1 MFKVISLSKM
11 KAWFE
16 NESESRVKKVRSEIK
31 KRMDYIA
38 ENFKELKIAAQDFEM
53 SDTIDSETRSSQ
65 NIYEKMT
72 EMVED
77 FAFPN
82 TITYK
87 TAEEFLKD
95 LEKFLQRV
103 LKLGQRFIPNL
114 KKKYKTRIFV
124 LNRALTRIQKNYQ
137 DFKEFL
143 EDRTILLKDVDSTSE
158 NISLLL
164 EKVNEREKLKEEIK
178 SETNHFGKLEKRIT
192 DLNENTA
199 DLETGTILKE
209 LVEINNELHIIVNK
223 IKLQLSGLD
232 KPLRKLTSR
241 HQDGKVMV
249 PPFLIDLIAQLRENP
264 LKAFEDMPAGHKD
277 LNDLLEILK
286 EAAVKEKLKLKQAM
300 RNKTIS
306 LSQEIMNGAL
316 KELHADLLQHSKKR
330 KVIEVKVEESGLK
343 KQIMEFKEKQENL
356 KKNKDIQRRRINSLK
371 DNLEELNE
379 EIASLAANTQ
389 RNIRK
394 LTKQDVKINIKD

>member
-16 NESESRVKKVRSEIK
+16 NESENRVKKVRSDIK

-38 ENFKELKIAAQDFEM
+38 ENFKELKIAARDFEM

-72 EMVED
+72 EMVEE
-77 FAFPN
+77 FEFPN

-143 EDRTILLKDVDSTSE
+143 EDKTVLLKDVDSTSE
-158 NISLLL
+158 NITLIL
-164 EKVNEREKLKEEIK
+164 EKVKTREKLREEIK
-178 SETNHFGKLEKRIT
+178 SESTQLSKLEKQIT
-192 DLNENTA
+192 DLNESTT

-209 LVEINNELHIIVNK
+209 LDVINNELHIIVNK
-223 IKLQLSGLD
+223 IKLHLSGLD
-232 KPLRKLTSR
+232 KPLRKLNSR

-249 PPFLIDLIAQLRENP
+249 PPFLIDLIIQLRENP

-286 EAAVKEKLKLKQAM
+286 EAAVKEKLKLKPAM

-306 LSQEIMNGAL
+306 LSQEIMNGAI

-330 KVIEVKVEESGLK
+330 KDIEIKVEESGLK
-343 KQIMEFKEKQENL
+343 DQIMEFKEKQENL
-356 KKNKDIQRRRINSLK
+356 VKNRDIQRRRINSLK

-379 EIASLAANTQ
+379 NIARLAAKTQ
-389 RNIRK
+389 RNVRK